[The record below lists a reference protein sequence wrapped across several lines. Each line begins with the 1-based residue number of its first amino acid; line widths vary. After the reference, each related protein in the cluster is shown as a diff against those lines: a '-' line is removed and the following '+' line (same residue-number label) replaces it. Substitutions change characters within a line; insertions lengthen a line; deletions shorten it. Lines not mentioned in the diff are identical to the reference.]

1 MAATAATT
9 FSIGSSVSF
18 GPKASQLPQSKPL
31 GLRFNSKYSLSSFS
45 GLKAATSVSCESDT
59 SFLSKESISVLRG
72 SLARK
77 AQISDQ
83 ISQYGLQPQA
93 SFKVA
98 ILGASG
104 GIGQPLALLVK
115 MSPLVSALHLYD
127 IANVKGVAADLSHCN
142 TPSQVLD
149 FTGASELANCLKG
162 VNVVVIPA
170 GVPRKPGMTRDDL
183 FNINA
188 NIVKTLIEAVADNC
202 PDAFIHIIS
211 NPVNSTVPIAAE
223 VLKQKGV
230 YDPKK
235 LFGVT
240 TLDVVRANTFVAQ
253 KKNLKLID
261 VDVPVIGGHAGITIL
276 PLLSK
281 TKPTV
286 SFTDEEV
293 EELTV
298 RIQNAGT
305 EVVEAKA
312 GAGSATLSMAYAS
325 ARFVESSLRAL
336 DGDGDVY
343 ECAYVESNQTELPFF
358 ASRVKLGRNGVEALI
373 SSDLQGLTEYEQKA
387 LEGLKP
393 ELKASIE
400 KGVDF
405 VQKQAVAA

>member
-1 MAATAATT
+1 MASTAIEITTVTGSANVRATL
-9 FSIGSSVSF
+9 GSRS
-18 GPKASQLPQSKPL
+18 KAL
-31 GLRFNSKYSLSSFS
+31 GLNLSCSKRPLCAFS
-45 GLKAATSVSCESDT
+45 GLKSASIAQIDS
-59 SFLSKESISVLRG
+59 SFLGKASNESLRAYAVPKLKEKQAFSN
-72 SLARK
+72 
-77 AQISDQ
+77 Q
-83 ISQYGLQPQA
+83 LQPQA

-98 ILGASG
+98 VLGAAG
-104 GIGQPLALLVK
+104 GIGQPLGLLIK
-115 MSPLVSALHLYD
+115 MSPLVSELHLYD

-142 TPSQVLD
+142 TPSQVID
-149 FTGASELANCLKG
+149 FTGPSELANCLKG
-162 VNVVVIPA
+162 VDVVVIPA

-188 NIVKTLIEAVADNC
+188 GIVKSLMEVVADNC

-211 NPVNSTVPIAAE
+211 NPVNSSVPIAAE

-253 KKNLKLID
+253 KKQLQLID

-281 TKPTV
+281 TMPSVT
-286 SFTDEEV
+286 FTDEEI
-293 EELTV
+293 ENLTV

-312 GAGSATLSMAYAS
+312 GAGSATLSMAYAA

-343 ECAYVESNQTELPFF
+343 ECSFVQSELTDLPFF
-358 ASRVKLGRNGVEALI
+358 ASRVKLGKKGIEAFV
-373 SSDLQGLTEYEQKA
+373 SADLDGLTEYEAKA
-387 LEGLKP
+387 LEALKP

-400 KGVDF
+400 KGVAF
-405 VQKQAVAA
+405 VHRMAATAPSG